1 MFGLGK
7 ERDVS
12 GEDKEGWERELLNK
26 VVMSSVTEN
35 RRTRRWGIFF
45 KSLTFIYLF
54 TLLAVLVP
62 DKISDVSSASD
73 GTHTALIEINGV
85 IAADAEASAD
95 NLITGLRNAF
105 DDAGTKG
112 VILRINSPGGSPVQ
126 AGYVNDEINRLK
138 KLHPDIPV
146 YAVVVD
152 ICASG
157 GYYIA
162 VAADKIYA
170 DKGSIVGS
178 VGVLINSFG
187 FVETLEHLGVE
198 RRLMTAGEHKAIL
211 DPFSPTSEYDKQHVQ
226 GMLDQLHQQFI
237 KVVKDGRGERLADDD
252 RLFSGLFWSGEEG
265 VKLGLVDGLA
275 SSSYVAREIIGAE
288 NIINFTPKKEPWE
301 LFAEQLGAGAV
312 KSFAA
317 MSGFSDLFQYR

>member
-1 MFGLGK
+1 MFGK
-7 ERDVS
+7 SKDESVS
-12 GEDKEGWERELLNK
+12 GGNKEGWERDLLNK
-26 VVMSSVTEN
+26 VVTSSMTET

-45 KSLTFIYLF
+45 KSLTFLYLF
-54 TLLAVLVP
+54 TLLALLLP
-62 DKISDVSSASD
+62 DKISDTSST
-73 GTHTALIEINGV
+73 GGGEHTALIEINGV

-95 NLITGLRNAF
+95 NIITGLRDAF
-105 DDAGTKG
+105 NDEGTKG
-112 VILRINSPGGSPVQ
+112 IILRINSPGGSPVQ

-138 KLHPDIPV
+138 GLHPDIPL

-170 DKGSIVGS
+170 DKSSIVGS

-187 FVETLEHLGVE
+187 FVDTMERLGVE

-211 DPFSPTSEYDKQHVQ
+211 DPFSPTSDYDKQHVQ

-237 KVVKDGRGERLADDD
+237 KVVKDGRGERLANDD
-252 RLFSGLFWSGEEG
+252 RLFSGLFWSGEES
-265 VKLGLVDGLA
+265 VKLGLIDGLA
-275 SSSYVAREIIGAE
+275 SSSHVAREIIGVG
-288 NIINFTPKKEPWE
+288 NIVNFTPKKEPWE

-317 MSGFSDLFQYR
+317 ISGFSDSFQYR

>member
-1 MFGLGK
+1 MFGNKKDDKLVDEG
-7 ERDVS
+7 
-12 GEDKEGWERELLNK
+12 KEGWERDLLNK
-26 VVMSSVTEN
+26 VVMGSITET
-35 RRTRRWGIFF
+35 RRARRWGIFF

-54 TLLAVLVP
+54 ILLAVVLP
-62 DKISDVSSASD
+62 DKIPDTASTS
-73 GTHTALIEINGV
+73 GGEHTALIEINGV

-95 NLITGLRNAF
+95 NIITGLRDAF
-105 DDAGTKG
+105 NNGGTKG
-112 VILRINSPGGSPVQ
+112 IILRINSPGGSPVQ
-126 AGYVNDEINRLK
+126 AGYINDEIKRLK
-138 KLHPDIPV
+138 VLHPEIPV

-187 FVETLEHLGVE
+187 FVDTMERLGVE

-211 DPFSPTSEYDKQHVQ
+211 DPFSPASDYDKQHVQ

-237 KVVKDGRGERLADDD
+237 KVVKDGRGGRLADDD
-252 RLFSGLFWSGEEG
+252 RLFTGLFWSGEES
-265 VKLGLVDGLA
+265 VKLGLIDGL
-275 SSSYVAREIIGAE
+275 SSSSRVAREVIGVE
-288 NIINFTPKKEPWE
+288 NIVNFTPKKEPWE

-312 KSFAA
+312 KSFAII
-317 MSGFSDLFQYR
+317 SGFSDRFQFR

>member
-1 MFGLGK
+1 MFGKSK
-7 ERDVS
+7 EEKMS
-12 GEDKEGWERELLNK
+12 EEGKEGWERDLLNK
-26 VVMSSVTEN
+26 VVMGSLTET

-54 TLLAVLVP
+54 TLLAMVLP
-62 DKISDVSSASD
+62 DKLSDAST
-73 GTHTALIEINGV
+73 GGGKEHTALIEINGV
-85 IAADAEASAD
+85 IAADAQASAD
-95 NLITGLRNAF
+95 NIVTGLRDAF
-105 DDAGTKG
+105 DDEGTKG

-138 KLHPDIPV
+138 AAHPDIPV

-152 ICASG
+152 VCASG

-187 FVETLEHLGVE
+187 FVDTMERLGVE
-198 RRLMTAGEHKAIL
+198 RRLMTAGEHKGIL
-211 DPFSPTSEYDKQHVQ
+211 DPFSPASDYDKQHVQ

-237 KVVKDGRGERLADDD
+237 KVVKDGRGTRLADDD

-265 VKLGLVDGLA
+265 VKLGLIDGLA
-275 SSSYVAREIIGAE
+275 SSSYVAREIIGVE
-288 NIINFTPKKEPWE
+288 NIVNFTPKKEPWE

-317 MSGFSDLFQYR
+317 ISGISDSFQYR

>member
-1 MFGLGK
+1 MFGNKKDDKLVDEG
-7 ERDVS
+7 
-12 GEDKEGWERELLNK
+12 KEGWERDLLNK
-26 VVMSSVTEN
+26 VVMGSITET
-35 RRTRRWGIFF
+35 RRARRWGIFF

-54 TLLAVLVP
+54 ILLAVVLP
-62 DKISDVSSASD
+62 DKIPDTSSTS
-73 GTHTALIEINGV
+73 GGEHTALIEINGV

-95 NLITGLRNAF
+95 NIITGLRDAF
-105 DDAGTKG
+105 NNGGTKG
-112 VILRINSPGGSPVQ
+112 IILRINSPGGSPVQ
-126 AGYVNDEINRLK
+126 AGYINDEIKRLK
-138 KLHPDIPV
+138 VLHPEIPV

-187 FVETLEHLGVE
+187 FVDTMERLGVE

-211 DPFSPTSEYDKQHVQ
+211 DPFSPASDYDKQHVQ

-237 KVVKDGRGERLADDD
+237 KVVKDGRGGRLADDD
-252 RLFSGLFWSGEEG
+252 RLFTGLFWSGEES
-265 VKLGLVDGLA
+265 VKLGLIDGL
-275 SSSYVAREIIGAE
+275 SSSSRVAREVIGVE
-288 NIINFTPKKEPWE
+288 NIVNFTPKKEPWE

-312 KSFAA
+312 KSFAII
-317 MSGFSDLFQYR
+317 SGFSDRFQFR

>member
-1 MFGLGK
+1 MFGRDK
-7 ERDVS
+7 ESGVS
-12 GEDKEGWERELLNK
+12 GQGNENWERELLNK
-26 VVMSSVTEN
+26 VVTSSVTEN

-54 TLLAVLVP
+54 TLLVLLVP
-62 DKISDVSSASD
+62 DKMPDSSIS
-73 GTHTALIEINGV
+73 GGEHTALVEVNGV
-85 IAADAEASAD
+85 IAPDADASAD
-95 NLITGLRNAF
+95 NIITALRNAF
-105 DDAGTKG
+105 EDEQTKG

-126 AGYVNDEINRLK
+126 AGYVNDEIGRLK
-138 KLHPDIPV
+138 GLYPDIPV

-187 FVETLEHLGVE
+187 FVDTLEHLGVE

-237 KVVKDGRGERLADDD
+237 KVVKEGRGDRLADDE

-288 NIINFTPKKEPWE
+288 HIVNFTPQKQPWE

-312 KSFAA
+312 RSFAK
-317 MSGFSDLFQYR
+317 MSGFGDSFQYR

>member
-1 MFGLGK
+1 MFG
-7 ERDVS
+7 RDQESSVS
-12 GEDKEGWERELLNK
+12 GEGREKWEREMLNK

-54 TLLAVLVP
+54 ALLFILIP
-62 DKISDVSSASD
+62 DKMPDSAISGGA
-73 GTHTALIEINGV
+73 HAALVEVNGV
-85 IAADAEASAD
+85 IAPDADASAD
-95 NLITGLRNAF
+95 NIITALRNAF
-105 DDAGTKG
+105 DDEQTKG

-126 AGYVNDEINRLK
+126 AGYVNDEIGRLK
-138 KLHPDIPV
+138 ALHPDIPV

-162 VAADKIYA
+162 VAADKIYV
-170 DKGSIVGS
+170 DKGSLVGS
-178 VGVLINSFG
+178 IGVLINSFG
-187 FVETLEHLGVE
+187 FVETLERLGIE

-226 GMLDQLHQQFI
+226 SMLDQLHQQFI
-237 KVVKDGRGERLADDD
+237 KVVQDGRGDRLADDD
-252 RLFSGLFWSGEEG
+252 RLYSGLFWSGEEG
-265 VKLGLVDGLA
+265 IKLGLVDALG
-275 SSSYVAREIIGAE
+275 SSSYVAREVIGVE
-288 NIINFTPKKEPWE
+288 NIVNFTPEKHPWE

-312 KSFAA
+312 RSFAK
-317 MSGFSDLFQYR
+317 MGGFGELFQYR

>member
-1 MFGLGK
+1 MFGNRK
-7 ERDVS
+7 EDKLA
-12 GEDKEGWERELLNK
+12 GEGKEGWERDLLNK
-26 VVMSSVTEN
+26 VVMGSITET
-35 RRTRRWGIFF
+35 RRARRWGIFF

-54 TLLAVLVP
+54 TLLVMVLP
-62 DKISDVSSASD
+62 DKMSDTASA
-73 GTHTALIEINGV
+73 GGKEHTALIEINGT
-85 IAADAEASAD
+85 IAANAEASAD
-95 NLITGLRNAF
+95 NIITGLREAF
-105 DDAGTKG
+105 NDERTKG

-126 AGYVNDEINRLK
+126 AGYVNDEIKRLK
-138 KLHPDIPV
+138 VLHPDTPV

-187 FVETLEHLGVE
+187 FVDTMERLGVE

-211 DPFSPTSEYDKQHVQ
+211 DPFSPASDYDKQHVQ

-237 KVVKDGRGERLADDD
+237 KVVKEGRGGRLADDD
-252 RLFSGLFWSGEEG
+252 RLFTGLFWSGEES
-265 VKLGLVDGLA
+265 VKLGLIDGL
-275 SSSYVAREIIGAE
+275 SSSSRVAREIIGAE
-288 NIINFTPKKEPWE
+288 RIINFTPKKEPWE

-312 KSFAA
+312 KSLAT
-317 MSGFSDLFQYR
+317 MSGFSDRFQFR